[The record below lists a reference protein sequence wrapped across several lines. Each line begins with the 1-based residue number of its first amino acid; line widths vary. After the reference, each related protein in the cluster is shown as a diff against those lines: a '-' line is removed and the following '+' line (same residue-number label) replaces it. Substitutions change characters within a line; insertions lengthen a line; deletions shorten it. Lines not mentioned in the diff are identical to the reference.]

1 MDKWMAVGGQ
11 ERALGPRAKKLGLNP
26 EGLQVQ

>member
-1 MDKWMAVGGQ
+1 MAVGGQ

-26 EGLQVQ
+26 EGYRYSELP